1 MIQSNNNNIEIARIQ
16 KNIAGILG
24 MPQENL
30 VFNYIE
36 KAETVTLELITIN
49 PIHEQSFLLHSLKG
63 LDKIEAL
70 TKMEEYLEQ
79 KYQQESSYTIQWM
92 QIDDDNQLHT
102 SYFRGK
108 NIYDV
113 LDKFYYGR
121 EQNSYKIFSINLNP
135 VA

>member
-16 KNIAGILG
+16 KSIAETLG

-36 KAETVTLELITIN
+36 KQETVTLELITIN
-49 PIHEQSFLLHSLKG
+49 PIHEQSFLLHTLKG

-70 TKMEEYLEQ
+70 TKMQEYVEQ
-79 KYQQESSYTIQWM
+79 KYEAESSYTIQWM
-92 QIDDDNQLHT
+92 DKEGDGALHT
-102 SYFRGK
+102 SYFRGH
-108 NIYDV
+108 NIYDI

>member
-16 KNIAGILG
+16 KSIAEILG

-36 KAETVTLELITIN
+36 KQETVTLELITIN
-49 PIHEQSFLLHSLKG
+49 PIHEQSFLLHTLKG

-70 TKMEEYLEQ
+70 TKMQEYVEQ
-79 KYQQESSYTIQWM
+79 KYEAESSYTIQWM
-92 QIDDDNQLHT
+92 DKEGDGALHT
-102 SYFRGK
+102 SYFRGH
-108 NIYDV
+108 NIYEI